1 MGIET
6 AIAAGGAVLGG
17 IAGSKGS
24 GGGTT
29 TTSSSSA
36 PWQPQQQYLT
46 SGFSDARTALDNAL
60 ANPVYT
66 GQRVANLNPFQTQG
80 ADTLGNYSLA
90 NSYLANNA
98 TNAANSLLTPG
109 ASFGNNA
116 ADIYSRYAG
125 VDPTQSILN
134 TASQYANNPYVDG
147 MIDSAGRDVA
157 RQLNENT
164 LPTLNRQF
172 SGTGNTNSTRAGV
185 QAAIAERGA
194 ADRLTDLSSDIRGK
208 FFGTGLAMGQ
218 DQFNKNLE
226 NSLAA
231 NQGLLEAYRNG
242 QNGLTNAQQLATGYF
257 NQANTAGGLYQTQE
271 QNQLNADMAQ
281 FNEQNQNPLKYI
293 QQYMQAV
300 GGNYGGT
307 STGTSTAPKTGGGF
321 MGAITGALG
330 GATGA
335 LGLGSKLG
343 GAFGGFSTPSTMLS
357 NEVSSLGSNTW
368 NPLSDYNTG
377 RNGWGNYGE

>member
-1 MGIET
+1 MGVGA
-6 AIAAGGAVLGG
+6 AIAAGGALLGG

-29 TTSSSSA
+29 TTTSSSA
-36 PWQPQQQYLT
+36 PWQPQQEYLT
-46 SGFSDARTALDNAL
+46 SGFKDARTALDNAL
-60 ANPVYT
+60 KNPVYT
-66 GQRVANLNPFQTQG
+66 GQRVADLNPFQTQG

-116 ADIYSRYAG
+116 ADIYSRFAG
-125 VDPTQSILN
+125 VDPTQSILD

-147 MIDSAGRDVA
+147 MIDSAGRDIT

-185 QAAIAERGA
+185 QAAIAERGT
-194 ADRLTDLSSDIRGK
+194 ADRLADMSSDIRGK
-208 FFGTGLAMGQ
+208 FFGQGLTEGRNQ
-218 DQFNKNLE
+218 YNQNLN
-226 NSLAA
+226 NSILA
-231 NQGLLEAYRNG
+231 NQQLLESYRNG
-242 QNGLTNAQQLATGYF
+242 QNGLTNAQQLANGYF

-271 QNQLNADMAQ
+271 QKNLDAAMAQ
-281 FNEQNQNPLKYI
+281 FNETNKNPLNFI
-293 QQYMQAV
+293 QQYMQTV

-321 MGAITGALG
+321 MGALTGALG
-330 GATGA
+330 GASGA
-335 LGLGSKLG
+335 LGLGSQLS
-343 GAFGGFSTPSTMLS
+343 GAFNSFDNWSTRQDNYADPSF
-357 NEVSSLGSNTW
+357 VG
-368 NPLSDYNTG
+368 P
-377 RNGWGNYGE
+377 R